1 MAPAER
7 VPLVSIVIP
16 TKDRPELLPEAV
28 ATALAQTIE
37 DVEVIVVDDGSAEPV
52 RLAPDPRVRIIRH
65 EHAQGNAAARNAGL
79 AVARGRWFT
88 CLDDD
93 DRLLPNHLSTA
104 FAALARTALPP
115 PVASLSG
122 VAVIS
127 VDGQVVEVRLPP
139 TMASGR
145 HFSLEP
151 LPPGRSYNSKQ
162 TLVVETEVLRHIG
175 GWDPA
180 FRSRTATELFFR
192 LNACCSL
199 QAADVV
205 TYQLRQHQ
213 GPRVSRD
220 PGLRQ
225 SSFDQLREK
234 HRELFRTHP
243 RGHADLLLDHAMI
256 SLRDGN
262 RRSAVTSV
270 AGAVRHSPM
279 QTARRWRTVR
289 QAVRSLLRPVR
300 GTRTAERPTG
310 P

>member
-1 MAPAER
+1 MAARDER

-16 TKDRPELLPEAV
+16 TKDRHELLLEAV
-28 ATALAQTIE
+28 ATALAQTLE
-37 DVEVIVVDDGSAEPV
+37 DIEVIVVDDGSAEPV
-52 RLAPDPRVRIIRH
+52 QLAPDRRMRLIRH
-65 EHAQGNAAARNAGL
+65 NQAQGNAAARNAGL
-79 AVARGRWFT
+79 AVARGRWLT

-104 FAALARTALPP
+104 FAALARTSLPP

-127 VDGQVVEVRLPP
+127 VDGQVADVRLPP
-139 TMASGR
+139 TMARGR

-162 TLVVETEVLRHIG
+162 TLVVETAVLRDIG

-205 TYQLRQHQ
+205 TYHLRAHR

-234 HRELFRTHP
+234 HWELFRTHP
-243 RGHADLLLDHAMI
+243 RGHADMLLDHAMI

-262 RRSAVTSV
+262 RRSVVTSV
-270 AGAVRHSPM
+270 ASAVRYSPVR
-279 QTARRWRTVR
+279 TARRWRTVGR
-289 QAVRSLLRPVR
+289 AVRGLV
-300 GTRTAERPTG
+300 
-310 P
+310 

>member
-1 MAPAER
+1 
-7 VPLVSIVIP
+7 
-16 TKDRPELLPEAV
+16 
-28 ATALAQTIE
+28 
-37 DVEVIVVDDGSAEPV
+37 
-52 RLAPDPRVRIIRH
+52 VRIIRH
-65 EHAQGNAAARNAGL
+65 DQAQGVAAARNAGL
-79 AVARGRWFT
+79 AVARGRWLTF
-88 CLDDD
+88 LDDD
-93 DRLLPNHLSTA
+93 DLLLPKHLSTA
-104 FAALARTALPP
+104 LAALARTSLPP

-127 VDGQVVEVRLPP
+127 VEGQVVQVRLPP
-139 TMASGR
+139 TMARGR

-162 TLVVETEVLRHIG
+162 TLVVETEVLREIG

-180 FRSRTATELFFR
+180 FRSRGTTELYFR

-205 TYQLRQHQ
+205 TYHLRAHQ
-213 GPRVSRD
+213 GPRLSRD

-225 SSFDQLREK
+225 PSFDQLREK

-262 RRSAVTSV
+262 RGRVVTSV
-270 AGAVRHSPM
+270 ASAVRHSPT
-279 QTARRWRTVR
+279 QTVRRWRTVLH
-289 QAVRSLLRPVR
+289 AVRRLM
-300 GTRTAERPTG
+300 
-310 P
+310 